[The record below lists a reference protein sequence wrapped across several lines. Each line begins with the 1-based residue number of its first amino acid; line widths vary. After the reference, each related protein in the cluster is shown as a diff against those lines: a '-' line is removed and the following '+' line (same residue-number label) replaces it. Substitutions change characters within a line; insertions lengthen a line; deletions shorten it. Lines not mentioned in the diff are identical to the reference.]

1 MASQPPLRSVT
12 LAGER
17 LQVRTAMSEEH
28 WDEIS
33 QMAKEQL
40 SKYVELSSFSNRK
53 QILLSL
59 LLMCEDVFQM
69 RKRMLELEENEKKR
83 AHAFDKIITLLEDE
97 DLELDASQDNSLNNL
112 EGGFLSKEF

>member
-1 MASQPPLRSVT
+1 MTSQPPLRTVT

-40 SKYVELSSFSNRK
+40 NKYVELSSFSNRK

-59 LLMCEDVFQM
+59 LLMCEDVLQM
-69 RKRMLELEENEKKR
+69 RKRMLELEENEKNR
-83 AHAFDKIITLLEDE
+83 AQAFDKIIALLEDE
-97 DLELDASQDNSLNNL
+97 DLELNASQDESLN
-112 EGGFLSKEF
+112 EIEDDVLSKEF

>member
-1 MASQPPLRSVT
+1 MTSQPPLRSVT

-33 QMAKEQL
+33 LMAKEQL
-40 SKYVELSSFSNRK
+40 NKYVELSSFSNRK

-59 LLMCEDVFQM
+59 LLMCEDILQM
-69 RKRMLELEENEKKR
+69 RKRMLELEENENKR
-83 AHAFDKIITLLEDE
+83 ARAFDKIIALLEED
-97 DLELDASQDNSLNNL
+97 DLEI
-112 EGGFLSKEF
+112 EFSEEDTSPSVEENPLKGEF

>member
-1 MASQPPLRSVT
+1 MTSELPLRSVT

-17 LQVRTAMSEEH
+17 LQVRTIMSEEH

-40 SKYVELSSFSNRK
+40 NKYVELSSFSNRK

-59 LLMCEDVFQM
+59 LLMCEDVLQM

-83 AHAFDKIITLLEDE
+83 AYAFDKIIALLEDE
-97 DLELDASQDNSLNNL
+97 DLELEASQDGSLDKL
-112 EGGFLSKEF
+112 EGDILSQEF